1 MNQNDECRITN
12 DEWPQGFHVTI
23 TGHSGVI
30 LHAEIDANLRK
41 VRSLALDDATLKS
54 LLIVT
59 SVIGGTVEAEIYKAH
74 QRGEVLS

>member
-1 MNQNDECRITN
+1 MSDYSVII
-12 DEWPQGFHVTI
+12 QGP
-23 TGHSGVI
+23 SGVI

-59 SVIGGTVEAEIYKAH
+59 SVVGGVIESEMHRRHRDGLKPELRT
-74 QRGEVLS
+74 GEVIA